1 VRYQNVG
8 YRIGVLVKKEHG
20 VSKYKLNKIA
30 TESLRN
36 TVRLHFDSVLLYG
49 NGSYPSA
56 FQLSILA
63 LEEFS
68 KANWVDHYIWSSETN
83 DGYPDEEFEQEWL
96 KLLYLHP
103 RKQWNF
109 VARETSDYSPQF
121 ISLIQ
126 SRKLEELKQNA
137 IYVGLSRSKGKID
150 INSRVSTP
158 HRIKQRDAKKII
170 SIINDELLR
179 ICSIIE
185 EDEFYYEGGRGM
197 DEVFDYEIYKKLLKW
212 PHKSGIKNN
221 GWGKR
226 NQTKLTGH

>member
-1 VRYQNVG
+1 M
-8 YRIGVLVKKEHG
+8 
-20 VSKYKLNKIA
+20 NKIA

-36 TVRLHFDSVLLYG
+36 TIRLHLDSVLLYE

-56 FQLSILA
+56 LQLSVLA

-83 DGYPDEEFEQEWL
+83 EGYPDAEFEQEWL

-103 RKQWNF
+103 KKQWSF
-109 VARETSDYSPQF
+109 VARETDDYSPKF

-126 SRKLEELKQNA
+126 SRKLEEKKQNA

-150 INSRVSTP
+150 TDSRVSTP
-158 HRIKQRDAKKII
+158 WEIKQKDAKQFI

-179 ICSIIE
+179 ICARIE
-185 EDEFYYEGGRGM
+185 EDEFYFEGGKDM

-221 GWGKR
+221 GWRKKNRQR
-226 NQTKLTGH
+226 N

>member
-1 VRYQNVG
+1 M
-8 YRIGVLVKKEHG
+8 KKEDG
-20 VSKYKLNKIA
+20 ISKYKLNKIA

-36 TVRLHFDSVLLYG
+36 TIRLHLDSVLLHE

-56 FQLSILA
+56 LQLSVLA

-83 DGYPDEEFEQEWL
+83 EGYPDAEFEQEWL

-103 RKQWNF
+103 KKQWSF
-109 VARETSDYSPQF
+109 VARETDDYSPKF

-126 SRKLEELKQNA
+126 SRKLEEKKQNA

-150 INSRVSTP
+150 TDSRVSTP
-158 HRIKQRDAKKII
+158 WEIKQKDAKQFI

-179 ICSIIE
+179 ICARIE
-185 EDEFYYEGGRGM
+185 EDEFYFEGGKDM

-221 GWGKR
+221 GWRKKNRQR
-226 NQTKLTGH
+226 N

>member
-1 VRYQNVG
+1 M
-8 YRIGVLVKKEHG
+8 KKEDG
-20 VSKYKLNKIA
+20 ISKYKLNKIA

-36 TVRLHFDSVLLYG
+36 TIRLHLDSVLLYE

-56 FQLSILA
+56 LQLSVLA

-68 KANWVDHYIWSSETN
+68 KANLVDHYIWSSETN
-83 DGYPDEEFEQEWL
+83 EGYPDAEFEQEWL

-103 RKQWNF
+103 KKQWSF
-109 VARETSDYSPQF
+109 VARETDDYSPKF

-126 SRKLEELKQNA
+126 SRKLEEKKQNA

-150 INSRVSTP
+150 TDSRVSTP
-158 HRIKQRDAKKII
+158 WEIKQKDAKQFI

-179 ICSIIE
+179 ICARIE
-185 EDEFYYEGGRGM
+185 EDEFYFEGGKDMG
-197 DEVFDYEIYKKLLKW
+197 EVFDYEIYKKLLKW

-221 GWGKR
+221 GWRKKNRQR
-226 NQTKLTGH
+226 N